1 MVKNISKFSKNI
13 INLHKRD
20 NKSSDNNIEKSEE
33 ELTNTFLK
41 TYLED
46 HNIPQADLAR
56 AIKRDKVTV
65 NRYVNGIREMSTKEI
80 EKIARFLEIE
90 PADLAFP
97 AEPINPNYILKR
109 GFAIEKNL
117 NKKLKIHTPGRRIN
131 QKYNEIILIDNVS
144 MYCHGEIWLVKKIKE
159 KFISNHLCLITTK
172 KEMFTGVPFIL
183 PHDEVLIRLSPYY
196 GAKKNRLQ
204 ILVQDIISCQY
215 VYERFNPKINP
226 SNQISL

>member
-13 INLHKRD
+13 INLHERD

-80 EKIARFLEIE
+80 EKIAKFLEIE

-97 AEPINPNYILKR
+97 AEPIIPDYILQKS
-109 GFAIEKNL
+109 FTLVKNT
-117 NKKLKIHTPGRRIN
+117 NKKLKIQTPGRRIN
-131 QKYNEIILIDNVS
+131 QKYNEIIFIDNAS
-144 MYCHGEIWLVKKIKE
+144 IYCHGEIWLVKKNRE
-159 KFISNHLCLITTK
+159 KFISNHLCLIRTK
-172 KEMFTGVPFIL
+172 KSIFTGVPFIL
-183 PHDEVLIRLSPYY
+183 PQEEILIRLSPYY
-196 GAKKNRLQ
+196 GAKKNTMQ
-204 ILVQDIISCQY
+204 IPVEDVISCQY